1 MKKGPRGEDP
11 GAEVPRRGRG
21 RWGGGGGRGAGGG
34 GEDGTEVRRNMGKG
48 LVLNI

>member
-21 RWGGGGGRGAGGG
+21 RWGGGGGG
-34 GEDGTEVRRNMGKG
+34 DGTEVRRNMGKG

>member
-21 RWGGGGGRGAGGG
+21 RWGGGGGV
-34 GEDGTEVRRNMGKG
+34 DGTEVRRNMGKG

>member
-21 RWGGGGGRGAGGG
+21 RWGGGGGTGRKGGG
-34 GEDGTEVRRNMGKG
+34 TGGRALYLIFNVG
-48 LVLNI
+48 

>member
-21 RWGGGGGRGAGGG
+21 RWGGGGG
-34 GEDGTEVRRNMGKG
+34 DGTEVRRTMGKG

>member
-11 GAEVPRRGRG
+11 GAEVPRRGQG
-21 RWGGGGGRGAGGG
+21 RWGGGG
-34 GEDGTEVRRNMGKG
+34 DGTEVRRNMGKG

>member
-21 RWGGGGGRGAGGG
+21 RGGGGG
-34 GEDGTEVRRNMGKG
+34 DGTEVRRNMGKG